1 MQLNSGGWGMPTLI
15 SITMFA
21 TAQIDKKSATNSMTA
36 PAPVLFPIVFNAF
49 IHPLQNK
56 NKTTHDNKIDTTLKN
71 FLSNSQ
77 HRKVS
82 VICMPYSNSKEPKH
96 IFSAKMYWHFSFFS
110 TKLYIVGTHLWH
122 LAVASNEYPQHT
134 FSWRN
139 KKKYFY
145 AGTPSYHQLLN
156 QHDCRNCIC
165 SKYLDSLQQLNTLFK
180 GSIIVLPP
188 LRKLSTLEGKTG

>member
-21 TAQIDKKSATNSMTA
+21 TAQIDKNSATNSMTA

-56 NKTTHDNKIDTTLKN
+56 NKTTYDNKIDTTLKN
-71 FLSNSQ
+71 SLSNSQ

-96 IFSAKMYWHFSFFS
+96 IFSAKMYWHFLFS
-110 TKLYIVGTHLWH
+110 
-122 LAVASNEYPQHT
+122 PQ
-134 FSWRN
+134 
-139 KKKYFY
+139 
-145 AGTPSYHQLLN
+145 
-156 QHDCRNCIC
+156 NCILLVLIYGALPSLLMSTYNIHFHGEIRKNIFMRVPPPIISYLTSMIAETVFALNIWKTC
-165 SKYLDSLQQLNTLFK
+165 SNWIHL
-180 GSIIVLPP
+180 
-188 LRKLSTLEGKTG
+188 